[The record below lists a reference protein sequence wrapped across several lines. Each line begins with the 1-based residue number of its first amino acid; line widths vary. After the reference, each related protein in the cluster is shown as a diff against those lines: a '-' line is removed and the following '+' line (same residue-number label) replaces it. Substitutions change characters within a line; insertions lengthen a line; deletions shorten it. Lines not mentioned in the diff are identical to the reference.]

1 MEKSYPSRIMTLV
14 TVVLLMLALG
24 ASGADR
30 EAFRCQ
36 FHQAYL
42 KGDMSQW
49 LQWAE
54 EIESAHPND
63 REWILLALQAR
74 YGLIGYYFGT
84 EQDDQVKPVLNE
96 ANDHLDDLL
105 KRYPGDARLLSLQ
118 GAFQAFKIGLAKY
131 KAPFLGPKVEAS
143 VQQALKLDPN
153 EPMAWL
159 EAGNSL
165 YNRPAL
171 FGGDKLQAIEAYKK
185 SLALFEQGDETCN
198 YLKVLVQ
205 VFIMKGYFETGQRE
219 LYQRTRQQLENEY
232 GKLPWL
238 DDFLPA
244 TMLD

>member
-1 MEKSYPSRIMTLV
+1 MERSYHQGIIV
-14 TVVLLMLALG
+14 FIIVALLMLTSS

-30 EAFRCQ
+30 ETYRCQ
-36 FHQAYL
+36 FHHAYL
-42 KGDMSQW
+42 EGDMSRW

-54 EIESAHPND
+54 EIEAKYPDN

-84 EQDDQVKPVLNE
+84 EQKDKIKAVLNE
-96 ANDHLDDLL
+96 ADRRLNDLL
-105 KRYPGDARLLSLQ
+105 KRYPDDARLLSLQ
-118 GAFQAFKIGLAKY
+118 SAFQAFRIGLAIY

-143 VQQALKLDPN
+143 VQQALKLDPK

-165 YNRPAL
+165 YNRPTL
-171 FGGDKLQAIEAYKK
+171 FGGDKQQAIEAYKK
-185 SLALFEQGDETCN
+185 ALALFESEDETCN

-205 VFIMKGYFETGQRE
+205 VFIMKGYFETGQDG
-219 LYQRTRQQLENEY
+219 LYRSTRQQLEKQY
-232 GKLPWL
+232 GQLPWL

-244 TMLD
+244 TILD